1 MENRLRIVVITPEP
15 FDSQDMDMAKWP
27 ERLRSLR
34 LGLLQSGANL
44 VAFHSADVDLGKQ
57 LSQIQRDLVIVDAS
71 NLLG

>member
-34 LGLLQSGANL
+34 LGLLQSGASGYPRS
-44 VAFHSADVDLGKQ
+44 SATW
-57 LSQIQRDLVIVDAS
+57 
-71 NLLG
+71 